1 MPFFLQLTPFIPFLA
16 MIPPSLA
23 AMWIASRLIRSR
35 NANREL
41 QSELA
46 ALREEV
52 AELRQAHVDSQ
63 ERLDFAERLLSQIR
77 ESQRE
82 LPRARSS

>member
-1 MPFFLQLTPFIPFLA
+1 MPLFVQLAPFIPFLA

-23 AMWIASRLIRSR
+23 AMWIASRWLKSRGTTAEIR
-35 NANREL
+35 AEL
-41 QSELA
+41 T

-77 ESQRE
+77 ENRE
-82 LPRARSS
+82 LPRAKP